1 MVLRNHRIPGRL
13 PDGAVNLDL
22 EVTVNRGIKW
32 TIKRRG
38 NGFTT
43 NGFG

>member
-1 MVLRNHRIPGRL
+1 MVLRKHRIPAL
-13 PDGAVNLDL
+13 SDVTVNLDH